1 MKFTETLPKCWRCGH
16 ATVLDERVRPN
27 EGKTHTLFFIRCGD
41 PDCHS
46 TGHVRQDKPGP
57 WRLLQKSADSWS
69 VGFKCPE
76 CGTPVEF
83 KKRRR
88 RADCPGCGCRVD
100 RDGKTGVECDHCGKF
115 HWTESSKGWCTL
127 YKTLRGELGKELP
140 TGFPEGSKEPPPWG
154 DINAWNDIRDG
165 MLGRDSHTCQDCGRC
180 EMDILG
186 DIMEAHGHPRD
197 MSPMDVHDR
206 EMSKEIST
214 NMALEVHHIVPR
226 VAGGTN
232 HPENLITLCRA
243 CHRARHDAIG
253 DGYHPHFKVSL
264 AIIRDDVVGEERAA
278 LLAGDHPIL
287 DQIHREKEL
296 RALPERERR
305 LLTDIEAGAQKTL
318 EVDG

>member
-1 MKFTETLPKCWRCGH
+1 MKPPTDLPKCWRCNH
-16 ATVLDERVRPN
+16 ATLIDDRVEPR

-41 PDCHS
+41 PNCRA
-46 TGHVRQDKPGP
+46 TGHVSQDKPGP
-57 WRLLQKSADSWS
+57 WRLLQKSKDSWM

-100 RDGKTGVECDHCGKF
+100 RDGKTGVECDHCGRF

-140 TGFPEGSKEPPPWG
+140 TALPEGSKEPPPWG

-165 MLGRDSHTCQDCGRC
+165 MLGRDAHTCQDCGIKESGLWGAFLEAKGLPPDTKGSDLPYEVSG
-180 EMDILG
+180 EM
-186 DIMEAHGHPRD
+186 A
-197 MSPMDVHDR
+197 VW
-206 EMSKEIST
+206 T
-214 NMALEVHHIVPR
+214 TLEVHHIVPR

-253 DGYHPHFKVSL
+253 DGYHPYFKVSL
-264 AIIRDDVVGEERAA
+264 AIINDDVVGEERAA
-278 LLAGDHPIL
+278 LLAGDHPII
-287 DQIHREKEL
+287 DQVNREKEL

-305 LLTDIEAGAQKTL
+305 LLTDIEVGAQQIL
-318 EVDG
+318 EVDS